1 MTNLDKHV
9 AGPKSLKRKRKAY
22 FTPTKYRSKN
32 RVKKEEGSS
41 SLQAAEAPQYAKRGG
56 PYGNP
61 VKRVLQAQ
69 PFPEDYVPPP
79 PEYNKPPSRF
89 FPTKLMD
96 MEGLPFIDEYTFES
110 VGDAPGPVED
120 KVSAPGPVEDKS
132 PAPGPVEDKR
142 IRKPRQ
148 VFDPSDPATGSQCVD
163 PPGPVIKQPRKRT
176 KKPIPDVAPPA
187 SPLPDTMPMFVD
199 ILPPLVGYPYDGP
212 VPPLVGMTDDEF
224 QDHIDNSAFKQGEDL
239 GSPKVTGKRKRSP
252 DPTED
257 LD

>member
-1 MTNLDKHV
+1 MTNLNKHV
-9 AGPKSLKRKRKAY
+9 VGPKSLKRKRKAY

-61 VKRVLQAQ
+61 VKRVLYAE

-89 FPTKLMD
+89 FPTKLMY

-110 VGDAPGPVED
+110 VDDAPGPVEDKGDAPGPVED
-120 KVSAPGPVEDKS
+120 KG
-132 PAPGPVEDKR
+132 PAPGSVE
-142 IRKPRQ
+142 
-148 VFDPSDPATGSQCVD
+148 
-163 PPGPVIKQPRKRT
+163 
-176 KKPIPDVAPPA
+176 IPWIAPPD

-199 ILPPLVGYPYDGP
+199 ILPPLVGNPYDGP
-212 VPPLVGMTDDEF
+212 VPLLVGMTDDELE
-224 QDHIDNSAFKQGEDL
+224 DHIKSCSFEQGEDL
-239 GSPKVTGKRKRSP
+239 GSPQVTGKRKRSP